1 MRKVLVIGAHPEA
14 DSLSEFL
21 LEYYVEQSM
30 NAGHEVKFVKI
41 RELKFDENLTNENRE
56 NPEEIILDQQELLL
70 WCDHLVIFT
79 PLWWMGFPA
88 RMKAWI
94 DRVLLNGFAFEYRRG
109 LPVGLLKGRSLRII
123 YSQAQPQWYCWLFK
137 GDSFFRMVKNGVF
150 GFCGFSPVKR
160 FIISNVRKLNL
171 KKLNHIRKQLKAFA
185 IKAH

>member
-30 NAGHEVKFVKI
+30 NAGHEVKVIKI
-41 RELKFDENLTNENRE
+41 RELKFDENLTNANRE
-56 NPEEIILDQQELLL
+56 NPERILLDQQELLL

-94 DRVLLNGFAFEYRRG
+94 DEN
-109 LPVGLLKGRSLRII
+109 
-123 YSQAQPQWYCWLFK
+123 
-137 GDSFFRMVKNGVF
+137 
-150 GFCGFSPVKR
+150 
-160 FIISNVRKLNL
+160 NL
-171 KKLNHIRKQLKAFA
+171 ID
-185 IKAH
+185 